1 MMRRKNAGFTLI
13 EMMVALTIGGIMTAV
28 AVPNFASMREGY
40 RLRAAT
46 YEVFA
51 ALQRARSEAVKK
63 NNNYEFLVTSGTTY
77 RVHDDLD
84 SDGAIDGGEP
94 TTTTDI
100 AADSP
105 GVTMASNV
113 QRWNGAAWESG
124 QSITFAPDGTTG
136 GAADVARQGT
146 ITLTN
151 VNGQQRQI
159 VVSASG
165 RIRVE

>member
-1 MMRRKNAGFTLI
+1 MKQRNAGFTLI
-13 EMMVALTIGGIMTAV
+13 EMMVALAIGGILTAI
-28 AVPNFASMREGY
+28 AVPNFSQMREGY
-40 RLRAAT
+40 RLRSAA
-46 YEVFA
+46 YQVFA
-51 ALQRARSEAVKK
+51 VLQRARSEAVKK
-63 NNNYEFLVTSGTTY
+63 NNNYEFLVTSSTTY

-84 SDGAIDGGEP
+84 SNGAINGGEP

-105 GVTMASNV
+105 GVTMASDV
-113 QRWNGAAWESG
+113 QRWNGAAWGSE

-151 VNGQQRQI
+151 TNGQQRQI

-165 RIRVE
+165 RIRIN